1 MEQGNC
7 HGYVALYCHATN
19 AMPQKAKDL
28 KDAAAKAA
36 CDALRATAKA
46 ALHVAEQAVKVP
58 AKALDG
64 AKLVLKGVLAAQHA
78 AFAIFKMFASIL
90 PAIKLL
96 KFSVTLMG
104 AVIPAGFDFHIKLNI
119 AGKDFDLRLR
129 LNLAD
134 LAGMVKPLVDKAIAY
149 LKSKISIP
157 SISSFLG
164 EEFLQAYTHARTY
177 AQVNA
182 HAHNHGRRMRRSCA
196 SPQPRSSS
204 SSKN

>member
-1 MEQGNC
+1 MIK
-7 HGYVALYCHATN
+7 A
-19 AMPQKAKDL
+19 AKDAAARAAA
-28 KDAAAKAA
+28 AAAKAA
-36 CDALRATAKA
+36 KDAKDRAAKIA
-46 ALHVAEQAVKVP
+46 RDAACAAARGVANAALSVANGALHVAEQAVKVP

-104 AVIPAGFDFHIKLNI
+104 ALIPAAFDFHIKLNI

-149 LKSKISIP
+149 IKSKIAIP
-157 SISSFLG
+157 SITSF
-164 EEFLQAYTHARTY
+164 
-177 AQVNA
+177 
-182 HAHNHGRRMRRSCA
+182 
-196 SPQPRSSS
+196 
-204 SSKN
+204 

>member
-1 MEQGNC
+1 MIK
-7 HGYVALYCHATN
+7 AAKD
-19 AMPQKAKDL
+19 AAAAAARAAAKKAKDL

-46 ALHVAEQAVKVP
+46 ALHVAEQAVKLP
-58 AKALDG
+58 ARALDG
-64 AKLVLKGVLAAQHA
+64 AKLALKGVLAAQHA

-104 AVIPAGFDFHIKLNI
+104 AVIPAAFDFHIKLNI

-164 EEFLQAYTHARTY
+164 EEFLQDEEIVRKSTAEVEFLLQELDTGDFETGPA
-177 AQVNA
+177 V
-182 HAHNHGRRMRRSCA
+182 M
-196 SPQPRSSS
+196 
-204 SSKN
+204 